1 MLHSSNFVR
10 LFHRQSFAL
19 YGTLVRKIERIGDN
33 RIFMLR
39 NIDGNII
46 ALKSQLQGKV
56 TYGVSKQYGLL
67 EIYNSRT

>member
-1 MLHSSNFVR
+1 MLRMYSYFPADND
-10 LFHRQSFAL
+10 
-19 YGTLVRKIERIGDN
+19 TLVRKIERIGDN
-33 RIFMLR
+33 WIFMLR

-56 TYGVSKQYGLL
+56 TNGVSKQYGLL